1 MHVTKIMTLSIKGM
15 QNYLAMQ
22 MFDAILFL
30 HPTLAP
36 P

>member
-15 QNYLAMQ
+15 QNYLAMR
-22 MFDAILFL
+22 MFNAILFL
-30 HPTLAP
+30 HLTPAP